1 MRISPYVEADGTAS
15 PLSGMLTNKS
25 AVARPPAPPP
35 LALFS
40 FLSFQRQRP
49 RAENPDSQHARDD
62 GIRLRSGAANSPHH
76 LPLTHTHITVCCMRH
91 AARGNSHRSSRDST
105 TTGPDWNMP
114 PPRRLPVD
122 HGVTLLS
129 PFPQRQPGDHLDLQ
143 DDVISPPTSTF
154 LPAGRASNTKEIEE
168 TKKPRQPENLSP
180 EKNKTKSRS
189 VSLRD
194 LIGPPQLPRRHQPHP
209 QTGKQ
214 PSIPATRKTVFALV
228 ARLSAHHVYS

>member
-1 MRISPYVEADGTAS
+1 
-15 PLSGMLTNKS
+15 
-25 AVARPPAPPP
+25 
-35 LALFS
+35 
-40 FLSFQRQRP
+40 
-49 RAENPDSQHARDD
+49 
-62 GIRLRSGAANSPHH
+62 
-76 LPLTHTHITVCCMRH
+76 MRH

-105 TTGPDWNMP
+105 TTGPDWNIP
-114 PPRRLPVD
+114 PPAATPGRSWS
-122 HGVTLLS
+122 HTSFSFS
-129 PFPQRQPGDHLDLQ
+129 PTATRSFPQRQPGDHLDLQ